1 LSGRRTS
8 ALHRNRQYHGGG
20 QFNATLDS
28 SATGPLPGAISIGR
42 GLGSVGTIN
51 VSGAGSRLDASVG
64 MMSLAREGN
73 GTLNVQA
80 GGVVAVGNT
89 VFLS

>member
-1 LSGRRTS
+1 
-8 ALHRNRQYHGGG
+8 
-20 QFNATLDS
+20 
-28 SATGPLPGAISIGR
+28 
-42 GLGSVGTIN
+42 
-51 VSGAGSRLDASVG
+51 

-89 VFLS
+89 VFLSLISSAGSATGAGGWVGVHAGCGQP